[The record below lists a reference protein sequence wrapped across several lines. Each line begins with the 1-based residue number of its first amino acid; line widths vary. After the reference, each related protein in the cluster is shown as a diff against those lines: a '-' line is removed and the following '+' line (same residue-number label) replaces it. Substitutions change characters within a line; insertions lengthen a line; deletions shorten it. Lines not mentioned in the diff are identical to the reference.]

1 MYGLVRR
8 VRVGKVNNKHYEDL
22 QKILDK
28 INNTQDLI
36 IASDKTGNHYLV
48 NSETYRAGYIKEEIE
63 KDYKKST
70 QKKLQEVNMKSQKIA
85 QSLELDNRIHGY
97 KENES
102 YVLLKDH

>member
-1 MYGLVRR
+1 MRL
-8 VRVGKVNNKHYEDL
+8 GKVNNKHYEDL

-48 NSETYRAGYIKEEIE
+48 NSETYKGYIKEEIE

-70 QKKLQEVNMKSQKIA
+70 KNATVSKYEKP
-85 QSLELDNRIHGY
+85 EHCP
-97 KENES
+97 ES
-102 YVLLKDH
+102 RVGC